1 MPTDLLHQRPDIL
14 AAEAAVRASADAAG
28 AANADLFPSLTL
40 SAGYG
45 RGGFD
50 WSTSPRPAGAIW
62 SAGRMITQPL
72 FMAARLRARKRAY
85 EAAYDTSVAQY
96 KQTVLSAFA
105 NVADTL
111 AALEEDANA
120 LAQTQR
126 AQQAAQA
133 EQEDETDR
141 YHLGSVPY
149 WGTLTAGERL
159 QTANIELIRARALRL
174 ADTAN
179 LFQAMGEAPRG
190 SDDNFPATLPTLMG
204 TN

>member
-1 MPTDLLHQRPDIL
+1 
-14 AAEAAVRASADAAG
+14 
-28 AANADLFPSLTL
+28 
-40 SAGYG
+40 
-45 RGGFD
+45 
-50 WSTSPRPAGAIW
+50 
-62 SAGRMITQPL
+62 MITQPL
-72 FMAARLRARKRAY
+72 FHGGALRARKREY
-85 EAAYDTSVAQY
+85 EAAYDASVAQY

-126 AQQAAQA
+126 AQRAAQA
-133 EQEDETDR
+133 EQEDATDR

-179 LFQAMGEAPRG
+179 LFQAMGDAPRG
-190 SDDNFPATLPTLMG
+190 SDENLPRTLPTLIG
-204 TN
+204 SE